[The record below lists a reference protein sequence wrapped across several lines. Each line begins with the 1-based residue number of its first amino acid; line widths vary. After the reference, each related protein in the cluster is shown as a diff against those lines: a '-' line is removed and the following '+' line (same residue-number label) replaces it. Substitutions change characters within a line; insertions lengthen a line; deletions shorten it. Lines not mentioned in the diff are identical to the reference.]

1 MTHARTWIRPVI
13 ALTGIT
19 LSLALMANP
28 ASAARVSEAIP
39 PTPYEQLRSCGDVEF
54 LVLGTIEGMSTTV
67 ARGPNGILLHKEMYK
82 ATETRTNLD
91 TGITVWVDQQF
102 REGDQRAYLNDDG
115 TRLTVIVSLSGVAV
129 FRDAPDGNVVGREAG
144 HLSFELVFDT
154 NGTPTNHDDDTYVD
168 GSFRLLHDDLN
179 FCPVLLDA
187 TGS

>member
-67 ARGPNGILLHKEMYK
+67 ARGPT
-82 ATETRTNLD
+82 AFCSTRKCT
-91 TGITVWVDQQF
+91 
-102 REGDQRAYLNDDG
+102 RRRKRA
-115 TRLTVIVSLSGVAV
+115 RI
-129 FRDAPDGNVVGREAG
+129 
-144 HLSFELVFDT
+144 
-154 NGTPTNHDDDTYVD
+154 
-168 GSFRLLHDDLN
+168 
-179 FCPVLLDA
+179 
-187 TGS
+187 

>member
-1 MTHARTWIRPVI
+1 MTHARTWIRPVVALAGI
-13 ALTGIT
+13 AL
-19 LSLALMANP
+19 SSALMANP

-39 PTPYEQLRSCGDVEF
+39 PTPYEQHRACGDVEF

-67 ARGPNGILLHKEMYK
+67 GRGPNGTVLHKEMYK
-82 ATETRTNLD
+82 ATETRTNLN
-91 TGITVWVDQQF
+91 TGITVTVDQQF

-129 FRDAPDGNVVGREAG
+129 FKDSDGDVVGREAG

-154 NGTPTNHDDDTYVD
+154 NGTPTNHDDDQFLT
-168 GSFRLLHDDLN
+168 FRLLHDDLN
-179 FCPVLLDA
+179 FCPILLDV